1 MIRAMRPATE
11 RPPSALAACLCLLL
25 AAAAVPPLA
34 AQEEPPGETARNGAE
49 EPAERPLLAL
59 EEVIVRGPAEGKAPG
74 AGALAR
80 LSVRIA
86 NRGERI
92 ASALAFTVEV
102 EEQELPVYA
111 NQVFLKPIPAGETV
125 EVALYNFWTGETG
138 RPAPADGKL
147 DVEVTLREA
156 RWMNRTV
163 EKEGEAEVEV
173 WSPIGPVEALPV
185 TASTTITLSK

>member
-1 MIRAMRPATE
+1 MRPATE
-11 RPPSALAACLCLLL
+11 RAPAAIATSLCLLL
-25 AAAAVPPLA
+25 AAAPVLPLA
-34 AQEEPPGETARNGAE
+34 AQEEPPAETTRNGAE

-59 EEVIVRGPAEGKAPG
+59 EEVIVRGPVEGKAPG
-74 AGALAR
+74 ADALAR
-80 LSVRIA
+80 LSVRIV

-92 ASALAFTVEV
+92 ASALVFTVEV
-102 EEQELPVYA
+102 EEQDLPVYR

-147 DVEVTLREA
+147 DVAVTLREA

-173 WSPIGPVEALPV
+173 WSPVGPVEGLPV

>member
-1 MIRAMRPATE
+1 MPPAMRSIIDRT
-11 RPPSALAACLCLLL
+11 PPALAACLLLLL
-25 AAAAVPPLA
+25 AAAAGLPLA
-34 AQEEPPGETARNGAE
+34 AQEEPPAETAGEGAE
-49 EPAERPLLAL
+49 EPAERPQLAIDS
-59 EEVIVRGPAEGKAPG
+59 VIVRGPAEGKAPG
-74 AGALAR
+74 ADALAR

-92 ASALAFTVEV
+92 ASALVFTVEV
-102 EEQELPVYA
+102 EEQELPVYR
-111 NQVFLKPIPAGETV
+111 NQVFLKPIPPGETV

-156 RWMNRTV
+156 RWMNRTI
-163 EKEGEAEVEV
+163 EKEGESEVEV

>member
-1 MIRAMRPATE
+1 MRSTIE
-11 RPPSALAACLCLLL
+11 RFPPALAASLCLLL
-25 AAAAVPPLA
+25 AAAAVSPLA
-34 AQEEPPGETARNGAE
+34 AQDEPPAEAARDGAE

-59 EEVIVRGPAEGKAPG
+59 EEVIVRGPEEGKAPG
-74 AGALAR
+74 ADALAR

-163 EKEGEAEVEV
+163 EKEGETEVEV
-173 WSPIGPVEALPV
+173 WNPVGPVERLPV